1 MATSQKLADALSR
14 MSVNQSN
21 QTLNQNGIPTNIESF
36 GVNGSV
42 GDKFRYNINNSRID
56 DPNVIKKG
64 IDNVGFYYTP
74 DSGKTYDVSGGY
86 NTLTSGDVKTNVG
99 RISFGLPITE
109 KLKVIFDGSHT
120 SNPYYKRTGLDAVRT
135 SYTGDNGENVS
146 LDANLQPNNLGGMLY
161 FRMPI
166 K

>member
-1 MATSQKLADALSR
+1 MATPQELADALSR
-14 MSVNQSN
+14 MNVYQNN
-21 QTLNQNGIPTNIESF
+21 QTLNQNGIPMNIENL
-36 GVNGSV
+36 GINGSV
-42 GDKFRYNINNSRID
+42 GDKFGFNLNNSRID

-64 IDNVGFYYTP
+64 IDNVAVNYTD
-74 DSGKTYDVSGGY
+74 DSSKTYDLSGGY
-86 NTLTSGDVKTNVG
+86 NTFTGGDVKTNVG

-135 SYTGDNGENVS
+135 SYTGNNGKNVG
-146 LDANLQPNNLGGMLY
+146 LDVNLQPNNLGGMLY
-161 FRMPI
+161 FRTPI

>member
-1 MATSQKLADALSR
+1 MPTSKQYADALSR
-14 MSVNQSN
+14 MSVNQKN
-21 QTLNQNGIPTNIESF
+21 ETLNQNGIPTNIESF
-36 GVNGSV
+36 YVNGSI
-42 GDKFRYNINNSRID
+42 GDKFGYNINNSRID

-74 DSGKTYDVSGGY
+74 ESGKTYDLSGGY
-86 NTLTSGDVKTNVG
+86 NTYTGNDVKTNVG

-109 KLKVIFDGSHT
+109 KLKVTFDGSHT
-120 SNPYYKRTGLDAVRT
+120 NKRTGLDAVRT
-135 SYTGDNGENVS
+135 SYTGDNGKNVS